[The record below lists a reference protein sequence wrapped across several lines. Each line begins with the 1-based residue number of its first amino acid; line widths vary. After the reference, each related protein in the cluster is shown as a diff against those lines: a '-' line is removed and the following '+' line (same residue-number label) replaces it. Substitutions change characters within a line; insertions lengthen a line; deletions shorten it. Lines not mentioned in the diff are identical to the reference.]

1 MIALLL
7 LVSMASADR
16 PSRELTPGVTRPIS
30 RTTVC
35 ATRWGLDRRHVT
47 EAMRKQVFTNYG
59 IPYSQHRSYELDHLT
74 CLVNL
79 EEPMMSRI
87 SGRKNGPARTT
98 RGKRTGSKTRCIAQC
113 APESCR
119 STMRKRAS
127 ERLALLVPSLG
138 SALMR
143 I

>member
-1 MIALLL
+1 VATVIALLL

-59 IPYSQHRSYELDHLT
+59 IPYSQHRSYELDHLVPRE
-74 CLVNL
+74 LGGADDVANL
-79 EEPMMSRI
+79 WPQ
-87 SGRKNGPARTT
+87 KWTGPYNARQKD
-98 RGKRTGSKTRCIAQC
+98 RLENALHRAVCAGELSLHDAQ
-113 APESCR
+113 ESIR
-119 STMRKRAS
+119 RDWLSS
-127 ERLALLVPSLG
+127 YRLWVRP
-138 SALMR
+138 
-143 I
+143 